1 VRPNKLK
8 RSKFLNLEKGWVEK
22 TWIKVS
28 IQRNQKF
35 QSRKDNQLL
44 RDQKKWKGLK
54 AIVLSKVVQP
64 RNLLEVEMDPIQVT
78 KFSAITEKAR
88 KVTVEAV

>member
-1 VRPNKLK
+1 VKPNKLK

-28 IQRNQKF
+28 TQRNQKF

-54 AIVLSKVVQP
+54 AIVLSRVVQP

-78 KFSAITEKAR
+78 KFLAITEKAR